1 MDESPL
7 HEHIFRAIAAFR
19 WIEPVRSIE
28 GLEKSQLIALP
39 ASKKEVETIAI
50 DLPKPSMILEGQ
62 KATETNFKSL
72 PLDQYNVIHL
82 ALHGYADLDYP
93 DRSALVFA
101 PQSTPNPEDDGLL
114 QVREIRRLRLNAS
127 LVTLSACNTGV
138 GPVGAAGVANIGEA
152 FIESGALS
160 VVSTLWELAD
170 NPSKRFMTEFYDH
183 LAHNEDK
190 GEALRGCFL

>member
-1 MDESPL
+1 M
-7 HEHIFRAIAAFR
+7 
-19 WIEPVRSIE
+19 
-28 GLEKSQLIALP
+28 
-39 ASKKEVETIAI
+39 
-50 DLPKPSMILEGQ
+50 
-62 KATETNFKSL
+62 
-72 PLDQYNVIHL
+72 
-82 ALHGYADLDYP
+82 
-93 DRSALVFA
+93 FA

-190 GEALRGCFL
+190 GEALSSTLSIRLHSKRHGRGRKTVGAGFSSHGGGNGM